1 MTRQDFDL
9 AVQKICA
16 AFVFPEP
23 AEAALAAW
31 YQLAGHMSLQDAAWV
46 VNEFIGR
53 NSRLTRGVNIG
64 RELKLLHDEYERS
77 HFAQAALEHSKGCP
91 DCCSDLPGWIKIIVH
106 PHDNISYDT
115 IELVVCSCNRDPR
128 YAQCKKW
135 TREQLKTIPFVE
147 ISA

>member
-23 AEAALAAW
+23 SEAALAAW
-31 YQLAGHMSLQDAAWV
+31 YQLAGQMSLQDAAWV
-46 VNEFIGR
+46 VNEFISR

-77 HFAQAALEHSKGCP
+77 RQGKAAVGVTACP
-91 DCCSDLPGWIKIIVH
+91 DCSAGVPGWIRVLSH
-106 PHDNISYDT
+106 PHGDVTWSETCLYR
-115 IELVVCSCNRDPR
+115 CACNHDPR
-128 YAQCKKW
+128 FAKYQAW
-135 TREQLKTIPFVE
+135 TREQLQNFPFLEVLP
-147 ISA
+147 